1 MSEWLVCH
9 TRLREGESQP
19 WARHLRPRAG
29 HGGTSTQRRVFQT
42 REPIWSAVRWPFV
55 CMWMT
60 YSTSYQCDRAK
71 HTGPLPPSHAPSPTP
86 GVRLLL
92 PSPLAPIQPPGSP
105 GLWPCGP
112 APPRC
117 SSLPAGGAPPSQCPA
132 LGFCALWECE
142 ASHLGNA
149 RQHRCAR
156 PAWILASDCWAP
168 PRGPPLSPLH
178 LAGHALP
185 PSGRRSLSPL
195 VAVLARGK
203 ELPTQCGFGFSRS
216 IWIKGTPRLW
226 SATPVSQECEF
237 PSPQRTTHMCE
248 HITHV

>member
-71 HTGPLPPSHAPSPTP
+71 HIFPVPFLLPTP
-86 GVRLLL
+86 PVGHPGSGSCCPLLWL
-92 PSPLAPIQPPGSP
+92 PSSLP
-105 GLWPCGP
+105 GLRP

-117 SSLPAGGAPPSQCPA
+117 SSLPAGGAPPGQCPA

-156 PAWILASDCWAP
+156 PAWILASDRWAP

-203 ELPTQCGFGFSRS
+203 ELPAQCGFGFSRS